1 MIKRNKCIFLLI
13 SFSFLCGFSPAR
25 QENTKAEKYFS
36 LLQDRPDD
44 SYLYDRFYDAWLDA
58 GTIEQLESFLKANLD
73 KDNDIVNRLL
83 LAFFYERQG
92 RDAQALELYRN
103 IPANNSVT
111 AEYLFCKAKAEA
123 RNLGFETAISDLVK
137 ARKLTNLD
145 EIAEKAGKLLGELY
159 IRTNQKDKAAELWNQ
174 LLETSNE
181 NQELYEDLI
190 DLQINEGLFDDALRT
205 SDKLISITKD
215 EYKAV
220 MRSLRKG
227 DIYQYK
233 ADNQKA
239 LDIYA
244 ETLEMVG
251 QGSWLENQICSQIE
265 EIFNRDDNT
274 NGLKDYLEG
283 LVKAHPERTGLKK
296 RLAKLLVDMG
306 RDDEALEMLQEIL
319 KVTPGDKANQKA
331 YVKTLTEAG
340 QFDKAIALLEQLF
353 EYNNQ
358 DREILISL
366 ADLYHRNEQ
375 DNKVGAI
382 LNRFLDLSDRTEY
395 AYLRVGGILE
405 QYKLKDQAETVYEQ
419 MIDAFGESLTSLQ
432 VYAQFLYRDNKKD
445 EALGMFKT
453 IAGKGD
459 LQTMMRASNAAG
471 TRGHYDLALEWVEA
485 RYGEF
490 SDDVTYLNHL
500 CKIAIRLKEFDKA
513 VVWARHQL
521 GMAKTFPMIRSAIS
535 QIMAAVDSSEKAG
548 RLIGELEA
556 IDRLTIQQTCLLSEL
571 LESQNLPVKANAV
584 LAEAALIDPE
594 MALRQQIHIYSLRSD
609 WASAAERLEF
619 LITETGTRKPDLIRE
634 LIELYQKSRRYEDG
648 LKWVLV
654 WEQISPASATA
665 RIYHSRLLTALGRN
679 KDAVDILDAADREFD
694 GNTEVLSQLA
704 RLHTSDG
711 KYEDAQRIYWRLY
724 ETAENVSEKLRFVR
738 NMSEAA
744 GQTGKRQELIQR
756 LKRQQQE
763 NRSSAVPLLGLAE
776 VYRQMGK
783 YEERRQALLE
793 ATRIQTDDIELI
805 YELAAVEEAQG
816 DWEKAAETLQ
826 RALTLDDTSQ
836 TRLKIARLYIQN
848 GNKDDG
854 FRILTEIAGGDR
866 MDPRDAESL
875 AGTIMSTGA
884 WNTAT
889 SFLEGILSLHPKD
902 YKLHYQYAVALE
914 EDGRKAEA
922 MEAFIDL
929 LGFKDEI
936 PGNKDKK
943 IQFSWK
949 RQGMDI
955 NIQQILPAEAIEL
968 LRFNQY
974 HSTAYSYQQSR
985 TRYSRS
991 GTNRPVG
998 RGIISPVG
1006 RGIIRPA
1013 GRSINPRAGMAPNVA
1028 LPPTVEDLQGFA
1040 VCHILALAGDLGG
1053 TRQLQV
1059 KSDLSRYGISNI
1071 EVLMDIGKFGTTDF
1085 NRAIDNLASKHP
1097 SNEAI
1102 QAVWIIHRI
1111 EGKGGTL
1118 QEAEHIFD
1126 MFADSNP
1133 RLALIVGLRCYGT
1146 DKIAS
1151 RLFSRS
1157 LGMLQ
1162 DVLDPG
1168 YYEAMAIS
1176 YALQNENNSPKL
1188 TGAQRDLLDRHLV
1201 DWYSRLTGATSY
1213 RINIFDHVG
1222 SLLAKR
1228 SDLSEYVRFLDN
1240 EVSGYQ
1246 KRSGAATRSPSSRR
1260 LIEPLPYPLR
1270 NIPDVPD
1277 HVVNMVLRGPTYRPS
1292 AFSRTTRVF
1301 PRASRVNPAKLGGY
1315 LGKVQNPVLKIFI
1328 AMVSKRDKDA
1338 EKMAKDLLSKDQTS
1352 LTAYMIAASLATKN
1366 DKPLEVI
1373 GLLDKARSLSVSP
1386 QYMKLID
1393 GAIVASAMDLDP
1405 QKFRDEISVGKKAV
1419 VRLMSNR
1426 FDAQQK
1432 EELLVA
1438 AETLGLTEQANNLKS
1453 QISALNS
1460 NKNAVSGSS
1469 RSSYARSS
1477 DIDLITKFFEGGNTD
1492 SALRLALGNL
1502 KSVASSSLHP
1512 VSSRYSLHTTKLTD
1526 LVHTHDADEEL
1537 IELARPPQKAS
1548 VRTVVEFGR
1557 ICELLG
1563 HKEKAIAAY
1572 EEAIAQ
1578 DPKDPAVRLQLA
1590 IASAKT
1596 DPRNS
1601 ARHLMA
1607 IDKSSMNQ
1615 VGSAIVSR
1623 VRDLYRRGRIEE
1635 ALDTAVVVTECTDL
1649 IQDSNNTDVDWIDQV
1664 ADIIAGQYRHR
1675 NSRLYH
1681 LYQDNK
1687 QQMNAL
1693 IGRGGGTYVIQR
1705 NTIILG
1711 GANLGSTTK
1720 HFLIP
1725 DSRSDRSL
1733 HENAA
1738 AAEKRRKTHNQLC
1751 RKMLE
1756 VPQLAEAGFSRLAA
1770 EAKARNALTDEF
1782 TEPARHVML
1791 TCEPYKQSGH
1801 SSAIVGRRSSISRQR
1816 IRFICPAEY
1825 LVLQAHRKRTLDKL
1839 VYEFIRQLRRNNRH
1853 DQAEKLK
1860 RFADIYTVSPEHFF
1874 STVDSL
1880 LGSVTQ
1886 RKPVSGQVVPDD
1898 EVAFQFVIGAYLA
1911 RHLNMDGD
1919 MNQFIL
1925 NKIREDIAIRSRVHQ
1940 RFAEYWLLNLVKR
1953 DRASARMFYNSL
1965 SAFYTGPDGKTSGLG
1980 DYLTSYLRLLNTYP
1994 GNRNVNMPNN
2004 TNNRPSRT
2012 TSGRNRTNRNAAN
2025 RTRVRRSRTARNQGR
2040 N

>member
-1 MIKRNKCIFLLI
+1 MIKGNKYIFLLM
-13 SFSFLCGFSPAR
+13 SFLFLCGFSSAQ
-25 QENTKAEKYFS
+25 QENTKPEKYFS
-36 LLQDRPDD
+36 LLQERPDD
-44 SYLYDRFYDAWLDA
+44 GYLYDRFYNAWLDT

-73 KDNDIVNRLL
+73 KNNDTANRLL

-92 RDAQALELYRN
+92 RDAKALELYRN

-111 AEYLFCKAKAEA
+111 AEYLFYKAKAEA
-123 RNLGFETAISDLVK
+123 RNLRFETAISDLVK
-137 ARKLTNLD
+137 ARKLTSLY
-145 EIAEKAGKLLGELY
+145 EIAEKTGKLLGELY
-159 IRTNQKDKAAELWNQ
+159 IRTNQKDKAAELWYQ

-190 DLQINEGLFDDALRT
+190 ELQINEGLFDDALRT
-205 SDKLISITKD
+205 SDKLISITRD

-239 LDIYA
+239 LDVYA

-274 NGLKDYLEG
+274 NGLKDYLVD
-283 LVKAHPERTGLKK
+283 LVKTHPKRTSLKK
-296 RLAKLLVDMG
+296 RLANLLIYMG
-306 RDDEALEMLQEIL
+306 RADEALEMFQEIL

-340 QFDKAIALLEQLF
+340 QFDKAITLLEQLF

-366 ADLYHRNEQ
+366 ADLYHRNKQ

-419 MIDAFGESLTSLQ
+419 MIDALPESLTAQQ

-445 EALGMFKT
+445 EALDILKM

-459 LQTMMRASNAAG
+459 LQMMMRASNAAG

-485 RYGEF
+485 RYVEF

-521 GMAKTFPMIRSAIS
+521 EMAKTFPMIRSAIS
-535 QIMAAVDSSEKAG
+535 QIMAAVDSGEKAA
-548 RLIGELEA
+548 RLIRELEA

-584 LAEAALIDPE
+584 LAEAALINPE
-594 MALRQQIHIYSLRSD
+594 MALRQQIHIYRLRRD
-609 WASAAERLEF
+609 WASAAERVEF
-619 LITETGTRKPDLIRE
+619 LITKTGTRKPNLIRE

-654 WEQISPASATA
+654 WEKISPASATA
-665 RIYHSRLLTALGRN
+665 RIYHSQLLTALGRN
-679 KDAVDILDAADREFD
+679 KDALDILNAADREFD

-704 RLHTSDG
+704 KLHTSDG

-724 ETAENVSEKLRFVR
+724 ETARNASEKLRFVR

-756 LKRQQQE
+756 LKHQQQK
-763 NRSSAVPLLGLAE
+763 NRSSAVPFLGLAE
-776 VYRQMGK
+776 VYKQMGK

-805 YELAAVEEAQG
+805 YELAAVEKAQG
-816 DWEKAAETLQ
+816 DWEKAVETLQ
-826 RALTLDDTSQ
+826 KAITLDNTSQ

-866 MDPRDAESL
+866 MDPRDAESI
-875 AGTIMSTGA
+875 AGTIMSIGA
-884 WNTAT
+884 WNTAI
-889 SFLEGILSLHPKD
+889 SFLQGILSLHPKD

-914 EDGRKAEA
+914 EDGRKGEA

-943 IQFSWK
+943 LQFSWK
-949 RQGMDI
+949 RQGMDT
-955 NIQQILPAEAIEL
+955 NIQHILPAEAIEL

-974 HSTAYSYQQSR
+974 HSTAYSYQRNR

-991 GTNRPVG
+991 GTNRP
-998 RGIISPVG
+998 
-1006 RGIIRPA
+1006 
-1013 GRSINPRAGMAPNVA
+1013 AGMAPNVA

-1040 VCHILALAGDLGG
+1040 VSHILALAGDLGG
-1053 TRQLQV
+1053 TRRLQV
-1059 KSDLSRYGISNI
+1059 KSDLNRYGISNI
-1071 EVLMDIGKFGTTDF
+1071 DVLMDVSKFETTDF

-1097 SNEAI
+1097 NNKAI

-1111 EGKGGTL
+1111 EGEGCTL
-1118 QEAEHIFD
+1118 KKAEHIFD
-1126 MFADSNP
+1126 MFANSNP

-1146 DKIAS
+1146 DKIAL

-1157 LGMLQ
+1157 LKMLQ
-1162 DVLDPG
+1162 DVPDPG

-1176 YALQNENNSPKL
+1176 YALQNENNSYKL
-1188 TGAQRDLLDRHLV
+1188 TGTQRDLLDRHLI
-1201 DWYSRLTGATSY
+1201 DWYSRLTRATPY
-1213 RINIFDHVG
+1213 RISIFNHVG

-1228 SDLSEYVRFLDN
+1228 RDWSEYTRFLDN

-1246 KRSGAATRSPSSRR
+1246 KRASAVTPNLSYKP
-1260 LIEPLPYPLR
+1260 LIKPLSYPLR
-1270 NIPDVPD
+1270 NIPDLPD
-1277 HVVNMVLRGPTYRPS
+1277 HVVKMVLDGPYYRPS
-1292 AFSRTTRVF
+1292 VFSR
-1301 PRASRVNPAKLGGY
+1301 ASKINPAKLGGY
-1315 LGKVQNPVLKIFI
+1315 LDKVQNPVLKILI
-1328 AMVSKRDKDA
+1328 AMVSGRHKDA
-1338 EKMAKDLLSKDQTS
+1338 EKMTRDLLDKDQTF
-1352 LTAYMIAASLATKN
+1352 LAAYMIAASLAAKN

-1393 GAIVASAMDLDP
+1393 GAIVASAMGLDP
-1405 QKFRDEISVGKKAV
+1405 QKFPDEISIGEKAI

-1426 FDAQQK
+1426 FDAQQR

-1460 NKNAVSGSS
+1460 NKNAVSGPS
-1469 RSSYARSS
+1469 RLSYARSA
-1477 DIDLITKFFEGGNTD
+1477 DIDMITKFFENGNTD
-1492 SALRLALGNL
+1492 SALRLAHGHL
-1502 KSVASSSLHP
+1502 KNVADNSLYP
-1512 VSSRYSLHTTKLTD
+1512 KLSRYSRSATTKLIN
-1526 LVHTHDADEEL
+1526 LIHTHNAVDKL
-1537 IELARPPQKAS
+1537 IELADPPQKAS
-1548 VRTVVEFGR
+1548 VRRLAEYGR

-1578 DPKDPAVRLQLA
+1578 NPKDLTVRIQLA
-1590 IASAKT
+1590 IVSAKT
-1596 DPRNS
+1596 DPGNS

-1615 VGSAIVSR
+1615 AGSAIVSW
-1623 VRDLYRRGRIEE
+1623 VRDLYWQGRIEE
-1635 ALDTAVVVTECTDL
+1635 ALDTAVVVMEYIDL
-1649 IQDSNNTDVDWIDQV
+1649 IQDSDNTNFDWIDRV
-1664 ADIIAGQYRHR
+1664 ADVIAGQCHHR
-1675 NSRLYH
+1675 NYRLYH
-1681 LYQDNK
+1681 LYQNNK
-1687 QQMNAL
+1687 QQMNTL
-1693 IGRGGGTYVIQR
+1693 DGKSRWSYVTQR
-1705 NTIILG
+1705 NTIIRG
-1711 GANLGSTTK
+1711 GVNRGSVMK
-1720 HFLIP
+1720 QFLI
-1725 DSRSDRSL
+1725 RSDSSL
-1733 HENAA
+1733 RENAGA
-1738 AAEKRRKTHNQLC
+1738 AAKRRKTHNQLC
-1751 RKMLE
+1751 QKMLE
-1756 VPQLAEAGFSRLAA
+1756 VPQLAEAGFSRLVT
-1770 EAKARNALTDEF
+1770 EAKARNALTDKF
-1782 TEPARHVML
+1782 TETARHVML
-1791 TCEPYKQSGH
+1791 TYEPYKQSGH
-1801 SSAIVGRRSSISRQR
+1801 KSAIFGRKSSINGQW

-1839 VYEFIRQLRRNNRH
+1839 VYEFIPQLKRNNKH

-1860 RFADIYTVSPEHFF
+1860 LFAYIYTVSPENFF
-1874 STVDSL
+1874 STVDSF

-1886 RKPVSGQVVPDD
+1886 RKPARGQVVTDD
-1898 EVAFQFVIGAYLA
+1898 EVAIQFVIDAYLA
-1911 RHLNMDGD
+1911 RHLNMDQE

-1925 NKIREDIAIRSRVHQ
+1925 NKIKEDIAIRNFVHQ
-1940 RFAEYWLLNLVKR
+1940 RLAEYWLLNLIKR
-1953 DRASARMFYNSL
+1953 DKESARVFLDSLLALYNS
-1965 SAFYTGPDGKTSGLG
+1965 PNGKISGVGNYFRPYSL
-1980 DYLTSYLRLLNTYP
+1980 LLNTYS

-2004 TNNRPSRT
+2004 TNNRPSRI
-2012 TSGRNRTNRNAAN
+2012 TSGQNRINRNRGN
-2025 RTRVRRSRTARNQGR
+2025 RTRTRRSRNARSQGR
-2040 N
+2040 INY